1 LREAQGRWPLI
12 VPMPTHYLEIPARM
26 MRRDDLWD
34 RLGGNLRVDPG
45 NLIAAG
51 WRPAHDTKA
60 GLAALV

>member
-1 LREAQGRWPLI
+1 
-12 VPMPTHYLEIPARM
+12 
-26 MRRDDLWD
+26 
-34 RLGGNLRVDPG
+34 VDPG

>member
-1 LREAQGRWPLI
+1 
-12 VPMPTHYLEIPARM
+12 MPTHYLEIPARM